1 MRSGIVTTPKAIR
14 MSTII
19 DIQKPSQTALRTN
32 IQYSYVPLFRFT
44 SQGSGLPSFRVDDGR
59 RATALPFLLCGL
71 TRFEGMKKNLS
82 SCPF

>member
-44 SQGSGLPSFRVDDGR
+44 SQGSGLPSFRVAPPLG
-59 RATALPFLLCGL
+59 GL
-71 TRFEGMKKNLS
+71 TRVEGMKKPL
-82 SCPF
+82 FMLRERL